1 MGSQQ
6 ILRSPGIPA
15 HLSFL
20 ALVVSSCRVR
30 SVEMAVK
37 LLLMRK
43 MSLLCGP
50 RMEEKVSVMLLI
62 SSRRICWN
70 ECSMLAS
77 WLTRNG
83 RQLLALSCNG
93 ERIQLLVGMKMG
105 AATKENNVAVPPKIE
120 LPYDPL
126 IPLVGIYTKETKSL
140 SQRDT
145 CTAMFQK
152 HHLQQPRQ
160 GSNLSVHW
168 QMNGWRQYGTQAWD
182 EELFSHEKEGNPT
195 ICDNIDESGGRYAKW
210 SESDREKTTTYWY
223 LLYVESLKKKRKVK
237 LIETRDQKSG
247 CQGLVGGGNK

>member
-1 MGSQQ
+1 
-6 ILRSPGIPA
+6 
-15 HLSFL
+15 
-20 ALVVSSCRVR
+20 
-30 SVEMAVK
+30 MAVK

-62 SSRRICWN
+62 SIRRIWWN

-83 RQLLALSCNG
+83 RQLLALSCKNNG
-93 ERIQLLVGMKMG
+93 ERIQLLVGMN
-105 AATKENNVAVPPKIE
+105 AATKENNMAIPPKIE

-145 CTAMFQK
+145 CTAVFQK

-182 EELFSHEKEGNPT
+182 EELFSHKKEGNPT
-195 ICDNIDESGGRYAKW
+195 TCDNTDASGGHYAKW
-210 SESDREKTTTYWY
+210 SKSDREKTITSWY
-223 LLYVESLKKKRKVK
+223 LLSVESLKKKKVK